1 MSTIFTKIIN
11 KEIPAEIVLETEN
24 ILAFK
29 DINPQAPVHVL
40 VIPKKEIARVENAG
54 VEDQELMGALL
65 LAAKEVAELTG
76 IKETGFRLVI
86 NNGSDGGQEV
96 EHLHIHVL
104 GGRKLNWPPG

>member
-40 VIPKKEIARVENAG
+40 VIPKKEIPRVENA
-54 VEDQELMGALL
+54 ENSDQELMGELL
-65 LAAKEVAELTG
+65 LAAREVAELTG

-104 GGRKLNWPPG
+104 GGRKLDWPPG